1 MQPPVIETADTIVDL
16 LRRVAARDRA
26 AFATLYKA
34 TAAKLHG
41 VIIRILQ
48 RRAVADEILQDV
60 FLKIWNAAGDYDA
73 ARGSPIAWMASIA
86 RNRAIDEVRRAVPV
100 SLEDAPE
107 TLELASGAEDALTT
121 LAAKQDLRRLLACMD
136 LLEKERREMIVLAYF
151 QGFSRDALAVR
162 FGRPVATI
170 KTWLHRSVAHLK
182 DCVGS

>member
-1 MQPPVIETADTIVDL
+1 MHPPVVETADDIVDL

-41 VIIRILQ
+41 VIVRILQ

-73 ARGSPIAWMASIA
+73 ARGSPVTWMASIA
-86 RNRAIDEVRRAVPV
+86 RNRAIDEVRRVAPV

-107 TLELASGAEDALTT
+107 TLELASDGDDALTT

-151 QGFSRDALAVR
+151 QGLSRDALAVR

-170 KTWLHRSVAHLK
+170 KTWLHRGVAQLR
-182 DCVGS
+182 DCVGP

>member
-1 MQPPVIETADTIVDL
+1 MHPPVVETADDIVDL

-34 TAAKLHG
+34 TAAKLYG
-41 VIIRILQ
+41 VIVRILQ

-73 ARGSPIAWMASIA
+73 ARGSPVTWMASIA
-86 RNRAIDEVRRAVPV
+86 RNRAIDEVRRVAPV

-107 TLELASGAEDALTT
+107 TLELASDGDDALTT

-151 QGFSRDALAVR
+151 QGLSRDALAVR

-170 KTWLHRSVAHLK
+170 KTWLHRGVAQLR
-182 DCVGS
+182 DCVGP